1 MTGIKS
7 ERNGFLLV
15 LSMLVAGQIAEL
27 LVSRQAA
34 MAINDVS
41 QLFGGLLAFAVCV
54 FRAADNRGWQRTW
67 RALMALGMLG
77 WSAGQA
83 TWSWAQVVERREI
96 PSPSL
101 ADAGYL
107 SLAPLALAALV
118 VFARQG
124 TTVPKSLGRPR
135 LQALQLVLDGLLI
148 VVSLFLVTWATALG
162 ATVRTDQPG
171 LLAFAVA
178 ISYPITDLTLV
189 AIVLLIYTTR
199 TIGRQHLRQL
209 SVLGLGLVGLSL
221 SDSVFTYYVSTGAE
235 QLPLAGDLGF
245 VFGPFC
251 IAAAAAMHPQDRLRI
266 RSHGQPR
273 SVSWIGLLAPYLP
286 LAVATGLLGIE
297 GAAGRRIDGIES
309 WAAILILALVTA
321 RQGVAFAAGR
331 HRATAPAKP
340 AAFRA
345 VVAIEDVYAAAGDRR
360 NGPGTANLR
369 RWN

>member
-1 MTGIKS
+1 M
-7 ERNGFLLV
+7 
-15 LSMLVAGQIAEL
+15 
-27 LVSRQAA
+27 
-34 MAINDVS
+34 
-41 QLFGGLLAFAVCV
+41 
-54 FRAADNRGWQRTW
+54 
-67 RALMALGMLG
+67 
-77 WSAGQA
+77 
-83 TWSWAQVVERREI
+83 
-96 PSPSL
+96 
-101 ADAGYL
+101 
-107 SLAPLALAALV
+107 
-118 VFARQG
+118 
-124 TTVPKSLGRPR
+124 
-135 LQALQLVLDGLLI
+135 LDGLLI